1 MATEDSVEPCHE
13 LPSIASDWREGIK
26 KRYLRA
32 EQLLT
37 ETKDAPTQPYK
48 SKYEAR
54 ELLRELVDW
63 LRSVSDERIEG
74 VPFSQDEIN
83 AMLVRVLAMVANVDS
98 EVEEPASAEKN
109 LNKALSLLDFE
120 SCDSLSVT
128 GALHVL
134 NQLGLLWSMR
144 EDHER
149 ALGYLQKAENLYGSF
164 VSSNV
169 EPLDTKSFFTGST
182 DGSGQ
187 NELEL
192 LYTHTLYFLAQV
204 FKALKMNEKAALY
217 CHATLKKQLERGR
230 DYNKIEWAI
239 NAATLSQYLAERYAF
254 KEARHHLAAA
264 EYVMQAE
271 RAAFQDI
278 PDDSDEHAKL
288 RETLEYRGSDVAR
301 CWVKYCLLLF
311 CASRERLMGSDEDSQ
326 PRNTEPPKELIGLGF
341 PSLDVKEYENVSASY
356 VLDYDDAKKVFL
368 FAQKCCNSA
377 LEYNTLDG
385 HVTDHVIICQDLS
398 KLFEFLAF
406 YDDNEDNQSKMH
418 KRRIDLLSKVVTALN
433 SQYYLELCRSLWLEL
448 GSICLTMAEIKLSKL
463 NSSNR
468 PEPKLVTKC
477 NTILQNGVDHV
488 EKYIR
493 SYDDMKTQGPPLRYP
508 DEVAKEVISA
518 HLLAANMYLK
528 FVSADGVK
536 LLYYNTKSLDLFKYV
551 VEYCERNSDFKELE
565 GELHLAKQMELLL
578 PAKLSRIS
586 ARINDD

>member
-1 MATEDSVEPCHE
+1 
-13 LPSIASDWREGIK
+13 
-26 KRYLRA
+26 
-32 EQLLT
+32 
-37 ETKDAPTQPYK
+37 
-48 SKYEAR
+48 
-54 ELLRELVDW
+54 
-63 LRSVSDERIEG
+63 
-74 VPFSQDEIN
+74 
-83 AMLVRVLAMVANVDS
+83 MVANVDS

-278 PDDSDEHAKL
+278 PDDSDEHAK
-288 RETLEYRGSDVAR
+288 
-301 CWVKYCLLLF
+301 
-311 CASRERLMGSDEDSQ
+311 
-326 PRNTEPPKELIGLGF
+326 
-341 PSLDVKEYENVSASY
+341 
-356 VLDYDDAKKVFL
+356 
-368 FAQKCCNSA
+368 
-377 LEYNTLDG
+377 
-385 HVTDHVIICQDLS
+385 
-398 KLFEFLAF
+398 
-406 YDDNEDNQSKMH
+406 
-418 KRRIDLLSKVVTALN
+418 
-433 SQYYLELCRSLWLEL
+433 
-448 GSICLTMAEIKLSKL
+448 
-463 NSSNR
+463 
-468 PEPKLVTKC
+468 
-477 NTILQNGVDHV
+477 
-488 EKYIR
+488 
-493 SYDDMKTQGPPLRYP
+493 
-508 DEVAKEVISA
+508 
-518 HLLAANMYLK
+518 
-528 FVSADGVK
+528 
-536 LLYYNTKSLDLFKYV
+536 
-551 VEYCERNSDFKELE
+551 
-565 GELHLAKQMELLL
+565 
-578 PAKLSRIS
+578 
-586 ARINDD
+586 